1 MGVLSERCTLIPFI
15 MQLICSITEMKCVKS
30 RRIELNINFLKNS
43 NVKNTELSYL
53 EIERLQFLL
62 RMHME
67 EYKNVMP
74 ESTRND
80 LEKLK
85 VKLIAM
91 RGALEKQT
99 TIKN

>member
-1 MGVLSERCTLIPFI
+1 M
-15 MQLICSITEMKCVKS
+15 
-30 RRIELNINFLKNS
+30 
-43 NVKNTELSYL
+43 KNTELSYQ

-62 RMHME
+62 MMHME

-74 ESTRND
+74 KSMRND

-99 TIKN
+99 RIKN

>member
-1 MGVLSERCTLIPFI
+1 
-15 MQLICSITEMKCVKS
+15 MKK
-30 RRIELNINFLKNS
+30 IEL
-43 NVKNTELSYL
+43 TYQ
-53 EIERLQFLL
+53 EIEELQFLL

-74 ESTRND
+74 ELTRNN

-99 TIKN
+99 LIKTIKVVSK